1 MNGLKEIYKYI
12 KNCIYE
18 KKQVQQQI
26 TEIEEKR
33 TELAQQRN
41 EKKKSNSDWS
51 EINELGRYIAELGNQ
66 SQELQN
72 KLDFKIYEA
81 KTQTKL
87 AIDSLIAERIRGIR
101 RTNEEIRELEE
112 NIANQKERNE
122 KYQLQKQ
129 EFYERF
135 GRMPELSENAIKD
148 SKLQEEKSTKNSVE
162 LEELKLQVKKSEDEI
177 TELVRIKREFKNG
190 NWNSIIEDESDNKE
204 ISIEEL
210 KVEEIEPIG
219 EISIEEFVQ
228 PEELYVEEFKPIE
241 EIQIEELHIEEFKE
255 AEETNIEVA
264 PIIETVEE
272 TNSIDEIEKLAREI
286 VEEIVAEQTKDLNI
300 NKIEEQEN
308 VQDNINEI
316 MGEAEPEDIIAFED
330 ESENKEKVIV
340 PLFGQRATISSITVK
355 IEDGELVYKAQM
367 SDGEEVKIYPAKIG
381 EENALLRDKQNREEC
396 KEILINH
403 SVSEYKMFDKK
414 VVNKIDP
421 LVCELLIEC
430 AERYGYNAP
439 ELVYDYAM
447 SFSYNVES
455 DIELVP
461 AIVYNLSYLE
471 QSSLSKKEK
480 AIINKI
486 CKNAKK
492 NNKVDIIE
500 TLSGFKRIKYIL
512 KRLFAVNNVKVL
524 PEAKY

>member
-101 RTNEEIRELEE
+101 RTNEEI
-112 NIANQKERNE
+112 Q
-122 KYQLQKQ
+122 
-129 EFYERF
+129 
-135 GRMPELSENAIKD
+135 ELSENLIKD
-148 SKLQEEKSTKNSVE
+148 SKDQEEKITKNTVE
-162 LEELKLQVKKSEDEI
+162 IGKLKLQIKKSEDEI
-177 TELVRIKREFKNG
+177 TELARIKRELRNG
-190 NWNSIIEDESDNKE
+190 NWSAIIEDENTSQE
-204 ISIEEL
+204 ICIEPLVIEG
-210 KVEEIEPIG
+210 IEPIG
-219 EISIEEFVQ
+219 EISVEEFVQ

-255 AEETNIEVA
+255 AEETNIEAA

-272 TNSIDEIEKLAREI
+272 KNTIDEIEKLAREI
-286 VEEIVAEQTKDLNI
+286 VEKIVAEQTKDLNI
-300 NKIEEQEN
+300 KRIKEQEN

-316 MGEAEPEDIIAFED
+316 IGETEPEDIIAFED

-381 EENALLRDKQNREEC
+381 EENVLLRDKQNREEC
-396 KEILINH
+396 KEILINY

-421 LVCELLIEC
+421 LVCEVLSEC

-439 ELVYDYAM
+439 ELIYDYAM

-455 DIELVP
+455 DTELVP

-492 NNKVDIIE
+492 NNKIDVIE
-500 TLSGFKRIKYIL
+500 TLSGFRRIKYIL

>member
-101 RTNEEIRELEE
+101 RTNEEI
-112 NIANQKERNE
+112 Q
-122 KYQLQKQ
+122 
-129 EFYERF
+129 
-135 GRMPELSENAIKD
+135 ELSENLIKD
-148 SKLQEEKSTKNSVE
+148 SKDQEEKITKNTVE
-162 LEELKLQVKKSEDEI
+162 IGKLKLQIKKSEDEI
-177 TELVRIKREFKNG
+177 TELARIKRELRNG
-190 NWNSIIEDESDNKE
+190 NWSAIIEDENTSQE
-204 ISIEEL
+204 ICIEPLVIEG
-210 KVEEIEPIG
+210 IEPIG
-219 EISIEEFVQ
+219 EISVEEFVQ

-255 AEETNIEVA
+255 AEETNIEAA

-272 TNSIDEIEKLAREI
+272 KNTIDEIEKLAREI
-286 VEEIVAEQTKDLNI
+286 VEKIVAEQTKDLNI
-300 NKIEEQEN
+300 KRIKEQEN

-316 MGEAEPEDIIAFED
+316 IGETEPEDIIAFED

-381 EENALLRDKQNREEC
+381 EENVLLRDKQNREEC
-396 KEILINH
+396 KEILINY

-421 LVCELLIEC
+421 LVCEVLSEC

-439 ELVYDYAM
+439 ELIYDYAM

-455 DIELVP
+455 DTELVP
-461 AIVYNLSYLE
+461 TIIYNLSYLE
-471 QSSLSKKEK
+471 QSSLNKKEK
-480 AIINKI
+480 GIINKI
-486 CKNAKK
+486 CRNAKK
-492 NNKVDIIE
+492 NNKIDVIE
-500 TLSGFKRIKYIL
+500 TLSGFRRIKYIL